1 MEKTTQPPKLYTEA
15 DLLSAMENA
24 GSSIENKEEKQAL
37 STIGIGTPATRASII
52 ETLLSRNYI
61 IRKSK
66 TLHPTDK
73 GLQVYN
79 LVKDKK

>member
-1 MEKTTQPPKLYTEA
+1 LEKTTQPPKLYTEA

-24 GSSIENKEEKQAL
+24 GRSIENKEEQKAL
-37 STIGIGTPATRASII
+37 SNIGIGTPATRASII

-66 TLHPTDK
+66 TLIH
-73 GLQVYN
+73 
-79 LVKDKK
+79 